1 MTPNMLNVLRTLFFL
16 VMFLA
21 TGLGTSLGGDLKGR
35 ISLPRG
41 SGPTIVFVQGVRSEA
56 LPKQDTVIT
65 HLVGGEFTPS
75 VAIAYVGNQFI
86 FKNEDDALHT
96 THLYLQLAY
105 QKEVSG
111 RPIKNGATL
120 YNIAL
125 PKPGMEVS
133 RPVKPYFRFS
143 ADTGVIDVR
152 CNSHPTE
159 SATVLVFDHPF
170 VTVADS
176 DGAFNISGVP
186 AGTHEVWI
194 WQDGG
199 ASIWKSIEVSDS

>member
-1 MTPNMLNVLRTLFFL
+1 MTPNTLNVLRTLFFL
-16 VMFLA
+16 VTFLA

-35 ISLPRG
+35 VSLRRDSSPA
-41 SGPTIVFVQGVRSEA
+41 IVFVQGVSGET
-56 LPKQDTVIT
+56 LPKDDTVIT
-65 HLVGGEFTPS
+65 HLVGGEFKPA
-75 VAIAYVGNQFI
+75 VAVAYVGKQFV
-86 FKNEDDALHT
+86 FKNEDDQLHT

-170 VTVADS
+170 VTVTDS
-176 DGAFNISGVP
+176 NGDFNIPGVP

-194 WQDGG
+194 WQDGDT
-199 ASIWKSIEVSDS
+199 SIWKSVEVSDS